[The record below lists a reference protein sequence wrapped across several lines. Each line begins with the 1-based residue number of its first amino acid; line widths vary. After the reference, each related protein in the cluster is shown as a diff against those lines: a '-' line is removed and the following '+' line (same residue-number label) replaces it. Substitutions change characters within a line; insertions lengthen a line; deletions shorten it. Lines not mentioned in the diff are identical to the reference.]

1 MISRK
6 ARWNRDRD
14 SAKSR
19 EQTILKVEMIKN
31 SPTMIGKLYH
41 HEYEWYLDALANM
54 NDLTIERQAK
64 VANLFKRI
72 TGRNF
77 A

>member
-6 ARWNRDRD
+6 ALGNRDRD

-31 SPTMIGKLYH
+31 SPTMIGKLYY

-54 NDLTIERQAK
+54 NDLTI
-64 VANLFKRI
+64 
-72 TGRNF
+72 
-77 A
+77 